1 MALTFYY
8 GSGSPYAW
16 KVWLTLE
23 HKQIPYDF
31 KLLSFDRGDLRTPEF
46 RAVNPRSQ
54 VPAIVDDGFALWE
67 STAIVEY
74 LEERYPQQPLLPRGA
89 SARATVRRLML
100 EADHHL
106 YPAQVDL
113 MEATL
118 YRPADVAEDPAR
130 IAEGQSKLLEELAR
144 WDALLTGDYLA
155 GPLSLADF
163 TAYPHVRMV
172 RRLGERQP
180 KNALGDRVP
189 ARLRAWM
196 QRIEA
201 LPYYAKTIPPHWKG

>member
-1 MALTFYY
+1 MALTFYC

-31 KLLSFDRGDLRTPEF
+31 KLLSFDRGDLKTPEF
-46 RAVNPRSQ
+46 RAVNPRGQ
-54 VPAIVDDGFALWE
+54 VPAIVDNGLALWE
-67 STAIVEY
+67 SMAIVEY
-74 LEERYPQQPLLPRGA
+74 LEERYPQQPLLPRDA
-89 SARATVRRLML
+89 AARATVRRLML

-106 YPAQVDL
+106 YPAQTDL
-113 MEATL
+113 MNATL
-118 YRPADVAEDPAR
+118 YRAADTAEDPAR
-130 IAEGQSKLLEELAR
+130 IAEGQGKLLEELAR

-163 TAYPHVRMV
+163 TAYPYVRLV

-180 KNALGDRVP
+180 KTALGDRVP
-189 ARLRAWM
+189 ARLRGWM